1 MPQPQETLAA
11 LNAQHAI
18 PAVAQIVEP
27 FPNMPAARITTSCC
41 AATMH
46 LHGAHITSW
55 RPAGSGE
62 IIFVSSKARYADGQ
76 AIRGGIPICFPWFRG
91 KGDDR
96 EAPAHGFVRTK
107 RWSLESIRTQGLDVT
122 VTMST
127 SSDAATKKWWPH
139 EFRAE
144 LRVTFGRDLKLEF
157 AVENVGQSESRHEAA
172 LHTYYL
178 VGDLA
183 AARVAGLGGASYLD
197 NTDGNREKKQAG
209 EVRVEQATDR
219 AYVNNETALLLID
232 PVLERRIHIRKEN
245 SRTTV
250 IWNPGKEAAEKMSD
264 MGADEWKKMLC
275 VEGANVLGN
284 AIKLRAGEKH
294 TTAVTMTVEKI

>member
-1 MPQPQETLAA
+1 MPQPNETLAA

-18 PAVAQIVEP
+18 AGTAQIIEP
-27 FPNMPAARITTSCC
+27 FPNMPAVRILTSSC

-46 LHGAHITSW
+46 LHGAQVTSW
-55 RPAGSGE
+55 RPAGSEE
-62 IIFVSSKARYADGQ
+62 IIFVSSKARYLDGQ

-91 KGDDR
+91 KGDDPQ
-96 EAPAHGFVRTK
+96 APAHGLLRTK
-107 RWSLESIRTQGLDVT
+107 SWNLESIKTPGQDVT

-127 SSDAATKKWWPH
+127 RSDDATKKWWPH

-144 LRVTFGRDLKLEF
+144 LRVTFGRDLRLEF
-157 AVENVGQSESRHEAA
+157 VVENTGTKQSRYEEA

-178 VGDLA
+178 VGDIA
-183 AARVAGLGGASYLD
+183 AARVAGLDGASYLD

-209 EVRVEQATDR
+209 EVSVRQATDS
-219 AYVNNETALLLID
+219 AYVNHETALEIVD
-232 PVLERRIHIRKEN
+232 PVWQRRMHIRKEN

-250 IWNPGKEAAEKMSD
+250 IWNPWKEAAEKMSD

-275 VEGANVLGN
+275 VEGANILGN
-284 AIKLRAGEKH
+284 AITLNAGEQH
-294 TTAVTMTVEKI
+294 TTTVTMAVQKT

>member
-1 MPQPQETLAA
+1 MPQPNGTLAA
-11 LNAQHAI
+11 LNAQYAI
-18 PAVAQIVEP
+18 SGIAQIVEP
-27 FPNMPAARITTSCC
+27 FPNLPAVRITTSSC

-55 RPAGSGE
+55 RPAGSEE
-62 IIFVSSKARYADGQ
+62 IIFVSSKARYVDGQ

-91 KGDDR
+91 KGDDPQ
-96 EAPAHGFVRTK
+96 APAHGLVRTRSWKLGSIK
-107 RWSLESIRTQGLDVT
+107 RQGPDVT
-122 VTMST
+122 VAMST
-127 SSDAATKKWWPH
+127 SSDDATKKWWPH

-157 AVENVGQSESRHEAA
+157 AVENAGSNECRYEEA

-178 VGDLA
+178 VGDIA
-183 AARVAGLGGASYLD
+183 AARVHGLDGASYLD

-209 EVRVEQATDR
+209 DVRVGQATDS
-219 AYVNNETALLLID
+219 AYVNSESALEVMD
-232 PVLERRIHIRKEN
+232 PALQRRIHIRKEN

-250 IWNPGKEAAEKMSD
+250 IWNPWKEAAENMSD

-275 VEGANVLGN
+275 VEGANILGN
-284 AIKLRAGEKH
+284 AITLHAGEQH
-294 TTAVTMTVEKI
+294 TTTVTMTVEHL

>member
-1 MPQPQETLAA
+1 MPQPNGTLAA
-11 LNAQHAI
+11 LNAQYAI
-18 PAVAQIVEP
+18 PGIAQIVEP
-27 FPNMPAARITTSCC
+27 FPNLPAVRITTSSC

-55 RPAGSGE
+55 RPAGSEE
-62 IIFVSSKARYADGQ
+62 IIFVSSKARYVDGQ

-91 KGDDR
+91 KGDDPQ
-96 EAPAHGFVRTK
+96 APAHGLVRTRSWKLGSIK
-107 RWSLESIRTQGLDVT
+107 RQGPDVT
-122 VTMST
+122 VAMST
-127 SSDAATKKWWPH
+127 SSDDATKKWWPH

-157 AVENVGQSESRHEAA
+157 AVENAGSNECRYEEA

-178 VGDLA
+178 VGDIA
-183 AARVAGLGGASYLD
+183 AARVHGLDGASYLD

-209 EVRVEQATDR
+209 DVRVGQATDS
-219 AYVNNETALLLID
+219 AYVNSESALEVMD
-232 PVLERRIHIRKEN
+232 PALQRRIHIRKEN

-250 IWNPGKEAAEKMSD
+250 IWNPWKEAAENMSD

-275 VEGANVLGN
+275 VEGANILGN
-284 AIKLRAGEKH
+284 AITLHAGEQH
-294 TTAVTMTVEKI
+294 TTTVTMTVEHL